1 VREHLFLQRSEHRFL
16 LPSANDVAPRGAQ
29 IKEKIRHG
37 GFFHLI
43 RFRPQVSLGVKFFE
57 GR

>member
-1 VREHLFLQRSEHRFL
+1 L
-16 LPSANDVAPRGAQ
+16 LPSANDVALRANDVAPRGAQ